1 MNNGWDNVKITGIV
15 SIKKVVAEFIVE
27 EFHYTPYSKFKVK
40 IFEKQDGTYLGYT
53 NLLVKGDDGYPS
65 PEVGVGKTIEEAL
78 TNTIE
83 VFLEQLIKKESTN
96 GKLEEND
103 FEYADPFD
111 F

>member
-1 MNNGWDNVKITGIV
+1 MREKWEDIKIDGIA
-15 SIKKVVAEFIVE
+15 SIEKVVAEFIIGE
-27 EFHYTPYSKFKVK
+27 HKYTPYGKFNVK
-40 IFEKQDGTYLGYT
+40 ILKRQKGGYLGYT

-65 PEVGVGKTIEEAL
+65 SEVGVGKTIEEAL

-83 VFLEQLIKKESTN
+83 VFLEQLMKKESTN

-103 FEYADPFD
+103 FEVADYFD